1 MPCSPWACAL
11 RWALFILTRPGARA
25 KADANAPLALGNGL
39 LSLTLARDGQSFFR
53 VESAAR
59 RGPSIDMTRAMDDP
73 ILPRG
78 AFLYFSEEQ
87 AGAAPRLWSLGNEPT
102 GRGFGSFTSV
112 SPDRAEL
119 KGAIHDLRCEASV
132 EMASGEPV
140 AIWRL
145 RLSNLANAPRKIRIA
160 SYRDLVM
167 NEGGVE
173 RRDAAYNAL
182 HVGTTFRA
190 AARGDFR
197 AQPSAEE
204 SVRGFRQ
211 QAPVARNRLPR
222 RQPKRRVRLVGYEDV
237 RSRFLGLGQ
246 RRDPDAFTRR
256 LLLRDP
262 ADEGLLYGFDPCAA
276 LLVEIE
282 LPPDGVGRTHTG

>member
-1 MPCSPWACAL
+1 M
-11 RWALFILTRPGARA
+11 
-25 KADANAPLALGNGL
+25 
-39 LSLTLARDGQSFFR
+39 
-53 VESAAR
+53 
-59 RGPSIDMTRAMDDP
+59 
-73 ILPRG
+73 
-78 AFLYFSEEQ
+78 
-87 AGAAPRLWSLGNEPT
+87 WSLGNEPT

-140 AIWRL
+140 AVWRL

-182 HVGTTFRA
+182 HVGTTFVRPLA
-190 AARGDFR
+190 AIF
-197 AQPSAEE
+197 
-204 SVRGFRQ
+204 
-211 QAPVARNRLPR
+211 ARNRLLKN
-222 RQPKRRVRLVGYEDV
+222 QSGDFASKRLSREIAFHAVSQSDAVRLVGYEDV

-246 RRDPDAFTRR
+246 RRDPDALYAPPSPARAGGRGPALRFRSLRR
-256 LLLRDP
+256 VAGRNRI
-262 ADEGLLYGFDPCAA
+262 AA
-276 LLVEIE
+276 QW
-282 LPPDGVGRTHTG
+282 VGRTHTGRRLG